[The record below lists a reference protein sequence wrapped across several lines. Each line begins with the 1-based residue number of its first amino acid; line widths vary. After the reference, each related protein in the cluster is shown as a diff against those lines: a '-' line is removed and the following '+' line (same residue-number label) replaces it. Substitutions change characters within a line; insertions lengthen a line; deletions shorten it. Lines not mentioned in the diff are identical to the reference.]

1 MDPIRPGSQAGSA
14 PGGGQPSAVIT
25 DLQRGVSST
34 VSPCRQRTFLRRSKS
49 AEVLLRTSP
58 VKVTRGGGGGEGHDM
73 TDTPN
78 HSRDIPTSKPSP
90 HHKNSRPANQQRK
103 SSLQEV
109 ANVVVPYIPAA
120 TVVIQVGVYVAMK
133 LTN

>member
-1 MDPIRPGSQAGSA
+1 M
-14 PGGGQPSAVIT
+14 IT

-34 VSPCRQRTFLRRSKS
+34 ASPCRQRTFLRRSKS

-58 VKVTRGGGGGEGHDM
+58 VKVIRGGGGGGGGGGEGHDM

-78 HSRDIPTSKPSP
+78 HNRDIPTSKPIV

-103 SSLQEV
+103 SSLQEM

-120 TVVIQVGVYVAMK
+120 TVVIHVGVYFAMK
-133 LTN
+133 TLTN